1 MKIPCCPPEKR
12 RYNHQHLKH
21 LQDVRTFWPKC
32 IDYVMPSDDIS
43 KVIELLEDEDRRL
56 DQINGGKMEVHW
68 QTPWLRNCMEMKIK
82 FS

>member
-1 MKIPCCPPEKR
+1 
-12 RYNHQHLKH
+12 
-21 LQDVRTFWPKC
+21 
-32 IDYVMPSDDIS
+32 MPSDDIS